1 MSQYRC
7 RACVF
12 PVDCTDPPGYIQ
24 IIVRTE
30 RQTPPAFLNHVLR
43 IASSVPYLILIDIA
57 YSRIGGTSKIDPLF
71 LPPPPTAEVSPGQGH
86 RYWPFLPRPFPGTVP
101 CRRSPSAPGHVQ
113 TSPPPG
119 WQP

>member
-30 RQTPPAFLNHVLR
+30 RQTPPAFLNQVLR

-57 YSRIGGTSKIDPLF
+57 YSRIGGSSKIDPLF
-71 LPPPPTAEVSPGQGH
+71 LPPQPTPE
-86 RYWPFLPRPFPGTVP
+86 
-101 CRRSPSAPGHVQ
+101 RSEEH
-113 TSPPPG
+113 TSEL
-119 WQP
+119 QYLMRTSYADFCLQQKMMRSREMCQKRQ